1 MTGVGCIFAFLL
13 GITIALGTLLILR
26 IRYRT

>member
-13 GITIALGTLLILR
+13 GIAIALATLLILR
-26 IRYRT
+26 TRYRT